1 MAKDQ
6 TTFNPHPSTLHS
18 PLIINN
24 SGALIRLILLSFC
37 IIMAGCSPDNE
48 TDDADFVDQNV
59 TYIPL
64 AEYQKAEAVLVHT
77 PGDEDEG
84 HYGRNKPFDVRGMQE
99 EHLAF
104 IQALKNNNIKVYELT
119 DLLKTAPI
127 EKLQAVAQQLSSKD
141 ISQMD
146 KEQLIHHILVTP
158 PMKGIYFTRDQSIT
172 TPRGHVIGK
181 MKLAHRKYE
190 PDLIELCYEQM
201 GRKVIYKIQGNDACL
216 EGGDYLPFNTLSFI
230 GEGLRTNRKA
240 IEELL
245 NADAIGHDT
254 LVVVKDALGNTAQM
268 HLDTYFNIID
278 SDLVTLPDARIHAQK
293 GDDHYLAIDIYARA
307 HGKRFYHQTTT
318 NGSLVEFLQQ
328 RGISIIPISNEDEEH
343 FASNYICVSPRH
355 ILAIEGL
362 SEAFKNNMN
371 SQGVQVEYLKLKE
384 LTEGTGCAH
393 CMTQILSRQP

>member
-1 MAKDQ
+1 MKSA
-6 TTFNPHPSTLHS
+6 
-18 PLIINN
+18 
-24 SGALIRLILLSFC
+24 RLLLLSFC
-37 IIMAGCSPDNE
+37 IIVVGCSPDDG
-48 TDDADFVDQNV
+48 TDDGDVVGQDV
-59 TYIPL
+59 TYTPL
-64 AEYQKAEAVLVHT
+64 AEYQRAEAVLVHT
-77 PGDEDEG
+77 PGDENRG
-84 HYGRNKPFDVRGMQE
+84 HYGRNKYFDVSSMQE
-99 EHLAF
+99 EHWAF
-104 IQALKNNNIKVYELT
+104 IQTLKDNNIKVYELT
-119 DLLKTAPI
+119 DLLKNVPI
-127 EKLQAVAQQLSSKD
+127 EKLQAVAQQLSSRD

-181 MKLAHRKYE
+181 MKLTHRKHE
-190 PDLIELCYEQM
+190 PDLIELCYEQL
-201 GRKVIYKIQGNDACL
+201 GRKVIYRIQGDGACL
-216 EGGDYLPFNTLSFI
+216 EGGDYLPFHTLSFI

-254 LVVVKDALGNTAQM
+254 LVVVKNNLGNTAQM

-278 SDLVTLPDARIHAQK
+278 RNLVTLPATRILAQE
-293 GDDHYLAIDIYARA
+293 GDDHYLAIDIYTRAR
-307 HGKRFYHQTTT
+307 GKRFYHQTTT
-318 NGSLVEFLQQ
+318 NGSLVTFLQQ
-328 RGISIIPISNEDEEH
+328 RGISIIPISDEDEEH

-362 SEAFKNNMN
+362 SDAFKNNMS

-393 CMTQILSRQP
+393 CMTQVLLRQ